1 MLAQAVLI
9 NTHEIFSVMDEE
21 WKIMDV
27 RKFFWHTDL
36 VIQFTPAFFP
46 LNLDQIELPMTDLE
60 STYHD
65 NQIQ

>member
-1 MLAQAVLI
+1 MKV
-9 NTHEIFSVMDEE
+9 
-21 WKIMDV
+21 MDV
-27 RKFFWHTDL
+27 RKFFWHIDL

-60 STYHD
+60 SPYHD